1 MIIKKKSIAAFL
13 TALSLCLLLL
23 SGCGSTE
30 AKEWT
35 RTGYF
40 SDENNN
46 FLTVNPS
53 DEEEYEGFYVG
64 LMIAGDSFGW
74 YLPQE
79 GDSLHGTIPGDQ
91 DEEITVTVSEEGDD
105 GLLVKVDSGET
116 YHFLPTADEDTS
128 SEDAGYY
135 SMVTSMSKKN
145 VEAFARTVRDAYLNG
160 DWAEIAEL
168 ISYPITL
175 YPDVTVNN
183 ADEFLAYT
191 SDKVVDDSDR
201 QVMEEETCENMF
213 VNGQGICM
221 GSGQIW
227 LSDVATDISTEMNMH
242 IIAVSG
248 LVEK

>member
-64 LMIAGDSFGW
+64 LMIDGNSFGW

-91 DEEITVTVSEEGDD
+91 DEEITDRKS
-105 GLLVKVDSGET
+105 
-116 YHFLPTADEDTS
+116 
-128 SEDAGYY
+128 
-135 SMVTSMSKKN
+135 
-145 VEAFARTVRDAYLNG
+145 
-160 DWAEIAEL
+160 
-168 ISYPITL
+168 
-175 YPDVTVNN
+175 
-183 ADEFLAYT
+183 
-191 SDKVVDDSDR
+191 VV
-201 QVMEEETCENMF
+201 
-213 VNGQGICM
+213 
-221 GSGQIW
+221 
-227 LSDVATDISTEMNMH
+227 
-242 IIAVSG
+242 
-248 LVEK
+248 